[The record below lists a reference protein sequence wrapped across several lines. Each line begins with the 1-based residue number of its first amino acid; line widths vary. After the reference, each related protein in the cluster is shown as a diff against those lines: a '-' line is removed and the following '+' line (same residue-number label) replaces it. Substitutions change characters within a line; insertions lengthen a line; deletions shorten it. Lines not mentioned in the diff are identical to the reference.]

1 MLENIVG
8 LQVQEIYVYK
18 SIFCLSL
25 GECIDSKEGVYQF
38 DLEIQ
43 SPFRIIQGDRIVF
56 GLHEMLGIKEYEEI
70 GAIALPTRIVKI
82 AIGDLGDFRIEFDGG
97 VVLEVFID
105 TREKSENW
113 RLSDNSKGL
122 DEDIVFNQKEDFFAQ
137 KAQEYKT
144 IEKFLIRN
152 AY

>member
-8 LQVQEIYVYK
+8 LQVQEICVYK
-18 SIFCLSL
+18 SILCLSL
-25 GECIDSKEGVYQF
+25 GECIDSKEGIYQF

-56 GLHEMLGIKEYEEI
+56 GLHEMLGMGEYEVI
-70 GAIALPTRIVKI
+70 GAISLPTKIVKI
-82 AIGDLGDFRIEFDGG
+82 VIGDLGDLRIEFDGG

-105 TREKSENW
+105 TRKKSENW